1 MADSFNIGLGSQ
13 AQAAFNIGEG
23 KKVTKEQRLEEQF
36 EKRKEQSENFEKSIL
51 WLEAAGN
58 VNKNTPE
65 NIQKQIAEQGL
76 EIVLKDKELKSELRR
91 RETDLYYSE
100 NPEEAPENYR
110 PIFGF
115 DTESFKIGKGP
126 AKQSVFN
133 LGDSKPKVESGMAT
147 GVRNGDIFQENIAI
161 QNKKLQET
169 ETELDSTKKDID
181 KNIDKSF
188 TTFE

>member
-23 KKVTKEQRLEEQF
+23 KKVTKEQR
-36 EKRKEQSENFEKSIL
+36 
-51 WLEAAGN
+51 EA
-58 VNKNTPE
+58 E
-65 NIQKQIAEQGL
+65 
-76 EIVLKDKELKSELRR
+76 LKDNLQKRIETLQKTSGLFDGQTAVEPKKLNPLLVRGKHLEMEYKR

-100 NPEEAPENYR
+100 NPEEAPKNYK
-110 PIFGF
+110 PIYGF

-133 LGDSKPKVESGMAT
+133 IGDSKPKVESGMAT

-169 ETELDSTKKDID
+169 DTELESTKKDID

>member
-1 MADSFNIGLGSQ
+1 MANSFNIGLGSQ
-13 AQAAFNIGEG
+13 KPTVFQAGEG
-23 KKVTKEQRLEEQF
+23 GKVTKEQREAELQ
-36 EKRKEQSENFEKSIL
+36 KTKEKSSEL
-51 WLEAAGN
+51 Q
-58 VNKNTPE
+58 KNIIEQLKTIDTPE
-65 NIQKQIAEQGL
+65 KLNPSLGKLLITERRLQMET
-76 EIVLKDKELKSELRR
+76 RR
-91 RETDLYYSE
+91 RESDLYYSE